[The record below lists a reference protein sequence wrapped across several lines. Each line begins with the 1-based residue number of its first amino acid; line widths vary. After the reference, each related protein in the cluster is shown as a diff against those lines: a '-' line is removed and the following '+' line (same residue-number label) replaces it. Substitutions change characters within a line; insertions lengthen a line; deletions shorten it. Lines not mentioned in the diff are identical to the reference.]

1 MTRDVPSLIQDSDG
15 HTDAV
20 LRLIVNIFLG
30 GELAAGAVAGRGF
43 LFRVSRPAHSPQA

>member
-20 LRLIVNIFLG
+20 LRLIVNIF
-30 GELAAGAVAGRGF
+30 
-43 LFRVSRPAHSPQA
+43 SRR